1 MFFLFTGTVDS
12 RKLEPLR
19 EIVRKVRVI
28 WSSKKIAGSKEKTVF
43 TTQ

>member
-19 EIVRKVRVI
+19 EIEKVRVI